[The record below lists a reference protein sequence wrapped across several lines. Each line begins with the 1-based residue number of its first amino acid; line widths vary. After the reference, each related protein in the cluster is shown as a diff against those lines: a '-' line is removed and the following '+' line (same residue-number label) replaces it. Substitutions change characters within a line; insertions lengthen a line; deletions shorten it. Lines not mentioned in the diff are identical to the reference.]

1 MANHGSR
8 QAKRLR
14 YLPHMNPAGIVVQ
27 PLELHLGPL
36 TLTGFGIAML
46 LAFLVA
52 QYIGQVELERRGHD
66 PDIMGDVLVGAVVGG
81 LLGAKI
87 YYAILFHDVQ
97 ALFHTAG
104 FVFWGGLVGGILAS
118 AAVIRWRKQPFTRV
132 SDVSAAGLAAAYAV
146 GRSGCWAVGDDYG
159 RPWNSAWAVMF
170 PNGYP
175 PSTVRNLVEQ
185 FGVKGLDGR
194 PPLEVIAVH
203 PTQLYEVAMG
213 MVMFAIL
220 WRLRDH
226 KHAEGWLFGL
236 YCVLAGLE
244 RFVVEFFRAKDDRFF
259 GPFTMAQTIALLFAV
274 GGVVWMQMRR
284 TPSTDKPGI
293 YARA

>member
-1 MANHGSR
+1 M
-8 QAKRLR
+8 
-14 YLPHMNPAGIVVQ
+14 LPDASHIVVQ
-27 PLELHLGPL
+27 PFELHIGPL

-52 QYIGQVELERRGHD
+52 QYIGQVELERRGHQSE
-66 PDIMGDVLVGAVVGG
+66 IMGDVLVGAVIGG

-87 YYAILFHDVQ
+87 YYAILFRDPR
-97 ALFHTAG
+97 ALLHTSG
-104 FVFWGGLVGGILAS
+104 FVFWGGLVGGILAT
-118 AAVIRWRKQPFTRV
+118 AAVIRWRSQPFTRI
-132 SDVSAAGLAAAYAV
+132 SDVSAAGLAAAYAI
-146 GRSGCWAVGDDYG
+146 GRTGCWAVGDDYG
-159 RPWNSAWAVMF
+159 RPWNSRWAVAF

-175 PSTVRNLVEQ
+175 PSTVQNLVEQ
-185 FGVKGLDGR
+185 FGVKELAGR
-194 PPLEVIAVH
+194 PPFEVVAVH

-213 MVMFAIL
+213 MIMFAVL

-244 RFVVEFFRAKDDRFF
+244 RFIVEFFRAKDDRFV
-259 GPFTMAQTIALLFAV
+259 GPLTLAQTIALLFAV

-284 TPSTDKPGI
+284 DTGAGHPGI
-293 YARA
+293 YARGAG

>member
-1 MANHGSR
+1 M
-8 QAKRLR
+8 
-14 YLPHMNPAGIVVQ
+14 LPDAASHIVVQ
-27 PLELHLGPL
+27 PFELHIGPL

-52 QYIGQVELERRGHD
+52 QYIAQVELDRRGHD
-66 PDIMGDVLVGAVVGG
+66 PEIMGDVLVGAVIGG

-87 YYAILFHDVQ
+87 YYAILYQDPR
-97 ALFHTAG
+97 ALLHTSG
-104 FVFWGGLVGGILAS
+104 FVFWGGLIGGILAT
-118 AAVIRWRKQPFTRV
+118 AGVIHWRGQTFTRI
-132 SDVSAAGLAAAYAV
+132 SDVSAAGLAAAYAI

-159 RPWNSAWAVMF
+159 RPWNSSWAVAF

-175 PSTVRNLVEQ
+175 PSTAVNLVEQ
-185 FGVKGLDGR
+185 FGVKELIGR

-213 MVMFAIL
+213 VLMFSIL
-220 WRLRDH
+220 WKLRDH

-259 GPFTMAQTIALLFAV
+259 GPLTVAQTIALAFAV
-274 GGVVWMQMRR
+274 GGIVWMQMRR
-284 TPSTDKPGI
+284 NPGDGRPGI
-293 YARA
+293 YARARR